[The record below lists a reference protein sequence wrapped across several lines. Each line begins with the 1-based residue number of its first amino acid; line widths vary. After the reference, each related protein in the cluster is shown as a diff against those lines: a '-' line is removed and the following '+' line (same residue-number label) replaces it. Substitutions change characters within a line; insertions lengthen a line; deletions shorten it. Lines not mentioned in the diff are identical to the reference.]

1 MIYWTPIM
9 TLLPESLLQNKSHT
23 HGAISQR
30 SVVATL
36 WFGWVWFKIEGT
48 FTKKS
53 PCDNIHGVNIETRV
67 FSDEG
72 WGGVTTSENHGR
84 REVCRIVDLK
94 SNVENG
100 LKKVAMNDA
109 AYKYIRIT
117 VHAYRLPL
125 DAQFLEPC
133 IFAQKCRWILKTHLY
148 WTVTDPSWLQWESLH
163 KMLQVRINLFSRVRR
178 KCSTHQKDSGPGH
191 HTCVLQPGDGDGDGG
206 LMVTTLVCSNL
217 LPSKVSIK
225 MTRLV

>member
-1 MIYWTPIM
+1 MAWPSDRKNHNIWSNLKYHSFGIDDIM
-9 TLLPESLLQNKSHT
+9 TLLPGSLLQNKSHT

-72 WGGVTTSENHGR
+72 WGGVTTSENHRR

-100 LKKVAMNDA
+100 LKKLLWMTQCVRV
-109 AYKYIRIT
+109 YGLRYTRT
-117 VHAYRLPL
+117 V
-125 DAQFLEPC
+125 FL
-133 IFAQKCRWILKTHLY
+133 
-148 WTVTDPSWLQWESLH
+148 WTW
-163 KMLQVRINLFSRVRR
+163 NF
-178 KCSTHQKDSGPGH
+178 
-191 HTCVLQPGDGDGDGG
+191 
-206 LMVTTLVCSNL
+206 
-217 LPSKVSIK
+217 
-225 MTRLV
+225 